1 MIDPAI
7 ARAAALRA
15 NYTAAQAIRTPNLFH
30 RPLTLQSSEGGG
42 IVMGDIHALLDAPF
56 AASATALTSPI
67 EWCGIM
73 ILHINT
79 KACQVSAGTLGK
91 VLDLWIGPKEAAPLA
106 DASRLSLAFHV
117 YTSTSAYL
125 HVGLAAA
132 EGPMGTR
139 DYRIVLEAIPLP
151 DGQTYL
157 HLSYAYGY
165 GLFGEIAMHTYLATV
180 GRDKVGFTLLNPR
193 TGSEEGNPQ
202 YIAGMRGLAER
213 NTMRYYLAI
222 ESYLGALSVPPA
234 ARFEKRI
241 RDWYA
246 ATENFPRQLHEVG
259 QAEYLDM
266 KRSQNLRPLPPA

>member
-1 MIDPAI
+1 
-7 ARAAALRA
+7 
-15 NYTAAQAIRTPNLFH
+15 
-30 RPLTLQSSEGGG
+30 
-42 IVMGDIHALLDAPF
+42 MGDIHALLDAPF
-56 AASATALTSPI
+56 AASATALASPI

-73 ILHINT
+73 ILHINN

-117 YTSTSAYL
+117 YTSTPAYL

-139 DYRIVLEAIPLP
+139 DYRIMLEAIPLP
-151 DGQTYL
+151 DGHTFL

-193 TGSEEGNPQ
+193 TGNEEGNPQ

-222 ESYLGALSVPPA
+222 ESYLGALAVPPA

-241 RDWYA
+241 HDWYA
-246 ATENFPRQLHEVG
+246 ATEHFPRQLHEVG

-266 KRSQNLRPLPPA
+266 KRNQNLRPLPPA